1 MRRAAALQ
9 MGSLTAGITL
19 RRLWRGSM
27 CRTSLGSTKG
37 TTSQW
42 QWQVPF
48 CSGKEYQC
56 LLPRL
61 LDGEFQ
67 IAQPYPSKYW
77 TIGIGHSGAVS
88 HKA

>member
-42 QWQVPF
+42 QWQVPSAVAKNTNVCF
-48 CSGKEYQC
+48 QGC
-56 LLPRL
+56 LMAN
-61 LDGEFQ
+61 F
-67 IAQPYPSKYW
+67 K
-77 TIGIGHSGAVS
+77 
-88 HKA
+88 